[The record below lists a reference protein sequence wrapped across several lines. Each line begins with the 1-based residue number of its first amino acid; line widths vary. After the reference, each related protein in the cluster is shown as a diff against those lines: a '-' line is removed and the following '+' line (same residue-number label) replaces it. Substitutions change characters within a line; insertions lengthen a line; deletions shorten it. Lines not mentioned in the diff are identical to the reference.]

1 MGGGGG
7 GGGGAFG
14 RTVLENKRLP
24 AFSSYAFCEM

>member
-1 MGGGGG
+1 MGG